1 MQAANVSINVSDL
14 NTVNMDTLRE
24 RLHLP
29 PSLIP
34 RLVSKAAHL
43 VHRSASMP
51 ASTSPAEESFPPM
64 GSPRNPAVKR
74 AASSEDQGRT
84 SALSMDSLAHMPHIP
99 SVVDE
104 DDLPPPIPP
113 KDPRK
118 PNAASTSTYSKLMAV
133 AFSSPPAF
141 GYTQRKDD
149 MGYPLAEGS
158 YTPPRVPLL
167 GARCANGVQKRR
179 LACA

>member
-1 MQAANVSINVSDL
+1 M
-14 NTVNMDTLRE
+14 LRE

-29 PSLIP
+29 PPLIP
-34 RLVSKAAHL
+34 RVVSKAAHL
-43 VHRSASMP
+43 VHRGASMP
-51 ASTSPAEESFPPM
+51 ASTPPAEDSFPLM
-64 GSPRNPAVKR
+64 RSPRNAAVKR
-74 AASSEDQGRT
+74 TASPRDEGRT
-84 SALSMDSLAHMPHIP
+84 STMSGADSLAHMPHIP
-99 SVVDE
+99 SIVDE
-104 DDLPPPIPP
+104 DDLPLPIPP